1 MCKEQVANRTANGG
15 SLSGEQLAVPG
26 CARNSKLNM
35 TKKRNGRMK
44 VLILQNCRTEG
55 IGLYLTGAV
64 N

>member
-1 MCKEQVANRTANGG
+1 MFNEHIAYRTANGG
-15 SLSGEQLAVPG
+15 SLSGEQMAVHG
-26 CARNSKLNM
+26 CSRNSKLNM
-35 TKKRNGRMK
+35 TKKGNGRMK